1 MSIAEIKLEI
11 HKVVD
16 NVPEEILESVL
27 AYLKELSK
35 TNNNKIALS
44 LNLKQ
49 ILIEDLR
56 RFVLICCLIF

>member
-49 ILIEDLR
+49 ILIEDREL
-56 RFVLICCLIF
+56 LQKLAE